1 MYKNLVELLRNND
14 YTTKKL
20 LEYFYHQKFYKI
32 ISKDLSRETNTIIPQ
47 QINLTGKM
55 TEIIV

>member
-1 MYKNLVELLRNND
+1 MIIQQ
-14 YTTKKL
+14 KKL